1 MSYKLFLSSF
11 AAFMA
16 LNCFA
21 NNELSEVAS
30 YKEILDK
37 SYNLI
42 NLDMVR
48 QNSPGIDGSNV
59 NVGIMDTSINI
70 NHPSLRGKNLGVSG
84 VSFETSWNN
93 SGGKNTHGTHVAGII
108 LGKKINN
115 YEPYGVAHN
124 SNFYNF
130 GIIGERNNGFHD
142 VNQAFKNKN
151 IKVINHSWGKSIY
164 PLINTQFDNGYRNL
178 LNNMRS
184 QYPNYWGHKNKI
196 DYELVRWLAGKNT
209 QDLIAL
215 SKDDKILNVFA
226 AGNSGIIS
234 SSIDSVVP
242 SYDEDIRAWLN
253 VGNLNALN
261 AEKNADGSITLK
273 NDFQISWNTKDR
285 YGRTVRWTGVDG
297 SLTSSQLF
305 VGSTNYS
312 LLAPGYQILAAN
324 ANYQGRGE
332 QKYVPM
338 TGTSMAA
345 PMVSGAAAL
354 VAQKYPFL
362 DGAGIAD
369 VLLTTANKNLNLP
382 DVVVKPIDGGRS
394 GYYVVYLNKNIPT
407 DRYGNIIANQIQ
419 QDILKTGIPAYTRD
433 QSIAVNKIMARIKN
447 SNGSIN
453 RNYVFKLT
461 QEEYAGQGVL
471 DVEKALKGLAIL
483 DLNRLNNKD
492 IERFGNENIAFYTID
507 TKGYNGEFS
516 NDISQQTWLNSRH
529 LGDDVAINKL
539 NIEYRNINKIG
550 LKKQGG
556 GHLILSGKNSYEGPT
571 RTVGG
576 VIQLRGNNYK
586 KASIK
591 GDTYVENQNSGMI
604 ISDAI
609 VEKNAFVGNNGILQI
624 ENFADI
630 YGKVIAYNGGAL
642 NSMKN
647 STLKTSEV
655 IITQNGILTGA
666 GNIIS
671 DVSLNDGIIT
681 RADNLNMNKLN
692 VNYGNNNIYSSSIN
706 LRSDF
711 NNNYNSSLNIFGDVA
726 LNLNAQ
732 NTLNNYG
739 KLNIKNR
746 LIIQSN
752 NDFINYQ
759 GANLNLD
766 NKESILYTAGNF
778 VNKGRL
784 SFTGQRADELGK
796 IMAGKKAFLR
806 ETQNLN
812 LNLNNDGINIINNQ
826 YRGGLGVE
834 IIRTAQGI
842 DQEINKNLITLNN
855 GASYLLDLSTQKDS
869 NGKSLY
875 FIMKTKNQYTNR
887 NFRNLARSY
896 QNQAYTL
903 SAQNNIAANNN
914 YINSINNINT
924 KTEQTNQAIINR
936 KNENSKQIL
945 AKLDDRDINIMD
957 SLLFSNEGNM
967 QDGIVAMLE
976 VALDKEEESNV
987 FKDISSNIKNNKPFS
1002 STQTQAFNIRTK
1014 RAVNTNIML
1023 TPTKNSPVKMANN
1036 MKKLDGVKLASN
1048 GNDVRVL
1055 LSAIEEEIYKNSFNI
1070 SAIGTKNSYS
1080 NNDYDFVGGVVN
1092 FNKMFESQMVGGYF
1106 SYAKANVDQNVDIKS
1121 DLFEIGAYIRQY
1133 IDSHEID
1140 FTLGYGIG
1148 NNKANYNIKYGVD
1161 TASYDGKYDSKYFT
1175 VGTSYGYKFNL
1186 NDGFSFK
1193 PFIGFDYFNYTQD
1206 SFTASTNHKY
1216 VNYNQNFNKAHF
1228 KNLQANLGAELIHN
1242 NKDITIYAR
1251 PYIARDIYQSAD
1263 DLISSFGT
1271 ANQNFKI
1278 DHDNKKRTSFAID
1291 LGVQKEI
1298 TDNFL
1303 IDAGAGTYINNQNR
1317 AYNGQL
1323 GFTYRF

>member
-1 MSYKLFLSSF
+1 
-11 AAFMA
+11 
-16 LNCFA
+16 
-21 NNELSEVAS
+21 
-30 YKEILDK
+30 
-37 SYNLI
+37 
-42 NLDMVR
+42 
-48 QNSPGIDGSNV
+48 
-59 NVGIMDTSINI
+59 
-70 NHPSLRGKNLGVSG
+70 
-84 VSFETSWNN
+84 
-93 SGGKNTHGTHVAGII
+93 
-108 LGKKINN
+108 
-115 YEPYGVAHN
+115 
-124 SNFYNF
+124 
-130 GIIGERNNGFHD
+130 
-142 VNQAFKNKN
+142 
-151 IKVINHSWGKSIY
+151 
-164 PLINTQFDNGYRNL
+164 
-178 LNNMRS
+178 
-184 QYPNYWGHKNKI
+184 
-196 DYELVRWLAGKNT
+196 
-209 QDLIAL
+209 
-215 SKDDKILNVFA
+215 
-226 AGNSGIIS
+226 
-234 SSIDSVVP
+234 
-242 SYDEDIRAWLN
+242 
-253 VGNLNALN
+253 
-261 AEKNADGSITLK
+261 
-273 NDFQISWNTKDR
+273 
-285 YGRTVRWTGVDG
+285 
-297 SLTSSQLF
+297 
-305 VGSTNYS
+305 
-312 LLAPGYQILAAN
+312 
-324 ANYQGRGE
+324 
-332 QKYVPM
+332 
-338 TGTSMAA
+338 
-345 PMVSGAAAL
+345 
-354 VAQKYPFL
+354 
-362 DGAGIAD
+362 
-369 VLLTTANKNLNLP
+369 
-382 DVVVKPIDGGRS
+382 
-394 GYYVVYLNKNIPT
+394 
-407 DRYGNIIANQIQ
+407 
-419 QDILKTGIPAYTRD
+419 
-433 QSIAVNKIMARIKN
+433 
-447 SNGSIN
+447 
-453 RNYVFKLT
+453 
-461 QEEYAGQGVL
+461 
-471 DVEKALKGLAIL
+471 
-483 DLNRLNNKD
+483 
-492 IERFGNENIAFYTID
+492 
-507 TKGYNGEFS
+507 
-516 NDISQQTWLNSRH
+516 
-529 LGDDVAINKL
+529 
-539 NIEYRNINKIG
+539 
-550 LKKQGG
+550 KKQGG

-624 ENFADI
+624 ENSADI

-642 NSMKN
+642 NSMKD

-666 GNIIS
+666 GNIVS

-681 RADNLNMNKLN
+681 RANNLNMNKLN
-692 VNYGNNNIYSSSIN
+692 ANYGNNNIYSSSIN
-706 LRSDF
+706 LRSGF

-732 NTLNNYG
+732 NTFNNYG

-812 LNLNNDGINIINNQ
+812 LNLNNNGINIINNQ

-887 NFRNLARSY
+887 NFRSLARSY
-896 QNQAYTL
+896 QNQAYAL
-903 SAQNNIAANNN
+903 SAQNNIAANN

-957 SLLFSNEGNM
+957 SLLFSNEGSM
-967 QDGIVAMLE
+967 QDGIVTMLE
-976 VALDKEEESNV
+976 VALGGEEESKV

-1002 STQTQAFNIRTK
+1002 STQTQAFNIHTK

-1048 GNDVRVL
+1048 GNDMKVL

-1121 DLFEIGAYIRQY
+1121 DLFEIGAYLRQY

-1175 VGTSYGYKFNL
+1175 AGTSYGYKFNL

-1278 DHDNKKRTSFAID
+1278 DHDNKKRTSFAIY
-1291 LGVQKEI
+1291 LGIQKEI

>member
-11 AAFMA
+11 AAFMT

-42 NLDMVR
+42 NLDRVR
-48 QNSPGIDGSNV
+48 QNNPGINGNNV

-84 VSFETSWNN
+84 VNFEASWNN

-151 IKVINHSWGKSIY
+151 IKVINHSWGKGIY
-164 PLINTQFDNGYRNL
+164 PLINTQLENYRYKNL
-178 LNNMRS
+178 LDNIRS
-184 QYPNYWGHKNKI
+184 QYPYYWGNKNKI
-196 DYELVRWLAGKNT
+196 DYELVNWLAGKDT

-273 NDFQISWNTKDR
+273 NDFQVFWNHTPNQN
-285 YGRTVRWTGVDG
+285 YHYVGVDN
-297 SLTSSQLF
+297 SLLSSQLF

-332 QKYVPM
+332 QKYIPM

-369 VLLTTANKNLNLP
+369 VLLTTANKNLHLP
-382 DVVVKPIDGGRS
+382 DVVVKPIDNGNS

-407 DRYGNIIANQIQ
+407 DMYGNINANQIQ
-419 QDILKTGIPAYTRD
+419 QDLIKMGIPAYTRN

-447 SNGSIN
+447 PNGSIN

-855 GASYLLDLSTQKDS
+855 GTSYLLDLSTQKDS

-887 NFRNLARSY
+887 NFRSLARSY
-896 QNQAYTL
+896 QNQAYAL
-903 SAQNNIAANNN
+903 SAQNNIAANN

-957 SLLFSNEGNM
+957 SLLFSNEGSM
-967 QDGIVAMLE
+967 QDGIVTMLE
-976 VALDKEEESNV
+976 VALGGGESNV

-1002 STQTQAFNIRTK
+1002 STQTQAFNIHTK

-1121 DLFEIGAYIRQY
+1121 DLFEIGAYLRQY

-1175 VGTSYGYKFNL
+1175 AGTSYGYKFNL

-1291 LGVQKEI
+1291 LGIQKEI

>member
-1 MSYKLFLSSF
+1 
-11 AAFMA
+11 
-16 LNCFA
+16 
-21 NNELSEVAS
+21 
-30 YKEILDK
+30 
-37 SYNLI
+37 
-42 NLDMVR
+42 
-48 QNSPGIDGSNV
+48 
-59 NVGIMDTSINI
+59 
-70 NHPSLRGKNLGVSG
+70 
-84 VSFETSWNN
+84 
-93 SGGKNTHGTHVAGII
+93 
-108 LGKKINN
+108 
-115 YEPYGVAHN
+115 
-124 SNFYNF
+124 
-130 GIIGERNNGFHD
+130 
-142 VNQAFKNKN
+142 
-151 IKVINHSWGKSIY
+151 
-164 PLINTQFDNGYRNL
+164 
-178 LNNMRS
+178 MRS

-234 SSIDSVVP
+234 SSVDAVVP

-447 SNGSIN
+447 PNGSIN

-812 LNLNNDGINIINNQ
+812 LNLNNNGINIINNQ

-887 NFRNLARSY
+887 NFRSLARSY
-896 QNQAYTL
+896 QNQAYAL
-903 SAQNNIAANNN
+903 SAQKNIAANN
-914 YINSINNINT
+914 YINSINSINT
-924 KTEQTNQAIINR
+924 KTEQTNQDIINR

-967 QDGIVAMLE
+967 QDGIVTMLE
-976 VALDKEEESNV
+976 VALGGEEESKV

-1002 STQTQAFNIRTK
+1002 STQTQAFNIHTK

-1121 DLFEIGAYIRQY
+1121 DLFEIGAYLRQY

-1175 VGTSYGYKFNL
+1175 AGTSYGYKFNL

-1291 LGVQKEI
+1291 LGIQKEI